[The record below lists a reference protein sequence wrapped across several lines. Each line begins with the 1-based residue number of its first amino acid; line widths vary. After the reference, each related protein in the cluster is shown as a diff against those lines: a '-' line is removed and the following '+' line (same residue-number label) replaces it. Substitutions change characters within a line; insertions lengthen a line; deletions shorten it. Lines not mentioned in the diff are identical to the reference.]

1 MLVSAAVCPHP
12 PILVPAMAGEAAPEL
27 DALRAACDEAVRP
40 LLGGDALIVV
50 GGAPETRRYGPDAY
64 ATLQPY
70 GLAWTS
76 PDDPKD
82 GTEALPLSLSMGRWL
97 LDRQSAGGEVRY
109 RGDVR
114 YQAVAFDASPAECLA
129 LGRDLAESSGRVALL
144 VMGDGSACRSEKAPG
159 YLDERAGPYDEAVAR
174 ALGDADADVLAA
186 LDPELSREVQ
196 AAGRA
201 AWQVL
206 AGAHGLG
213 PGSAPADADRAG
225 ADRADAA
232 RMDAARADEGGA
244 GRFTGR
250 LLADEAPY
258 GVGYFVA
265 GWSHARR

>member
-1 MLVSAAVCPHP
+1 
-12 PILVPAMAGEAAPEL
+12 MAGEAAPEL
-27 DALRAACDEAVRP
+27 DALRAACHEAVRR
-40 LLGGDALIVV
+40 LLGWDALIVV
-50 GGAPETRRYGPDAY
+50 GGAPETRPYGPDAY

-82 GTEALPLSLSMGRWL
+82 GAEALPLSLTIGRWL
-97 LDRQSAGGEVRY
+97 LDRQNAGA
-109 RGDVR
+109 DVR

-129 LGRDLAESSGRVALL
+129 LGRDLAESAGRVALL

-174 ALGDADADVLAA
+174 ALAGADAAALAA
-186 LDPELSREVQ
+186 LDPGLSREVQ

-206 AGAHGLG
+206 AGAHGAG
-213 PGSAPADADRAG
+213 TGRSGTGGSGTGAPA
-225 ADRADAA
+225 
-232 RMDAARADEGGA
+232 GGA

-258 GVGYFVA
+258 GVGYFAA
-265 GWSHARR
+265 GWSRARQEG